1 MATRVRSL
9 TGWGRTA
16 PTTATVIDGTAVDA
30 IVSAVREAG
39 RRGVIARGL
48 GRSYGDAA
56 QNAGGVVIDMTALNR
71 VHSLDVDAATVD
83 LDAGV
88 SLDRLLRMVV
98 PHGLWVPVLPGTR
111 HVTVGGAIAAD
122 IHGGNHHTEG
132 SFANHVLSM
141 DLLLADGTI
150 VTLTPDGSGSE
161 LFWATTGGMGFTGI
175 VLRAT
180 LRLKRVESTYF
191 KTDVERAANL
201 DELMDKL
208 SENDDRY
215 TYSKAWFDSVS
226 TGSRMGRGTL
236 FRASMASREDLPP
249 KLRRDPLRF
258 DATSLGTVPDVFP
271 SGMLNRVTA
280 AAFNEFYFRVNRP
293 QQGAI
298 QNLTSFYH
306 ILDVANDWN
315 RVYGPQGFLQYQ
327 FVVPFGQE
335 SVVRK
340 TMEVISSSGHLS
352 CLNVLKRFGAGNQG
366 PLSFPMPGWTLA
378 VDMPVRT
385 GLGALCQQLDDLVLQ
400 AGGRLYLA
408 KDSRLTA
415 ETFAAMYPRLDEW
428 KHVRSKADPTHLFT
442 SDLSR
447 RLDL

>member
-16 PTTATVIDGTAVDA
+16 PTTA
-30 IVSAVREAG
+30 
-39 RRGVIARGL
+39 
-48 GRSYGDAA
+48 
-56 QNAGGVVIDMTALNR
+56 
-71 VHSLDVDAATVD
+71 
-83 LDAGV
+83 
-88 SLDRLLRMVV
+88 MVV
-98 PHGLWVPVLPGTR
+98 PPGVWVPVLRGPR

-122 IHGGNHHTEG
+122 IHGGNHHTQG

-141 DLLLADGTI
+141 ELLLADGTI

-236 FRASMASREDLPP
+236 FRASMASRDDLPR

-280 AAFNEFYFRVNRP
+280 AAFNEFNY
-293 QQGAI
+293 
-298 QNLTSFYH
+298 
-306 ILDVANDWN
+306 
-315 RVYGPQGFLQYQ
+315 
-327 FVVPFGQE
+327 
-335 SVVRK
+335 
-340 TMEVISSSGHLS
+340 
-352 CLNVLKRFGAGNQG
+352 
-366 PLSFPMPGWTLA
+366 
-378 VDMPVRT
+378 
-385 GLGALCQQLDDLVLQ
+385 
-400 AGGRLYLA
+400 
-408 KDSRLTA
+408 
-415 ETFAAMYPRLDEW
+415 
-428 KHVRSKADPTHLFT
+428 
-442 SDLSR
+442 
-447 RLDL
+447 